1 MLVSFRELMEV
12 IIQIKFE
19 HSVIASF
26 QTLIEDKLYLLFI
39 TKATSLD
46 IISLFPRLQPALYSR
61 WVKTIL
67 HIYQEYVIACT
78 REGVGVNMMASI
90 KQA

>member
-26 QTLIEDKLYLLFI
+26 QT
-39 TKATSLD
+39 
-46 IISLFPRLQPALYSR
+46 
-61 WVKTIL
+61 VKET
-67 HIYQEYVIACT
+67 
-78 REGVGVNMMASI
+78 N
-90 KQA
+90 